1 MSEESKGDGR
11 EMFQFYDG
19 FGTLGT
25 EKYLK
30 LLKHEAVSSDRK
42 RERKERLERE
52 KKERLERERA

>member
-1 MSEESKGDGR
+1 M
-11 EMFQFYDG
+11 
-19 FGTLGT
+19 GT

-52 KKERLERERA
+52 KKERLERESVMVVVTSGLEI